1 MCRASCCKP
10 PGNEG
15 AGIAA
20 VAVIAGAAFAY
31 AKIGHAVTEI
41 LHTAT
46 VVLTIL
52 LLTAVAALAA
62 ILITWTAAHLIRT
75 RRAHRQAVL
84 RLIPSADPQ
93 VADQAQRAQG
103 CLACGGTGT
112 VLRAISPSSYHDKP
126 CPACQ
131 PVHRAG

>member
-1 MCRASCCKP
+1 MCRPSCCKP
-10 PGNEG
+10 SNEG
-15 AGIAA
+15 PGLAA
-20 VAVIAGAAFAY
+20 VAVIAGAAVAY

-46 VVLTIL
+46 VVLTVL

-62 ILITWTAAHLIRT
+62 IVVTCAMAHLIRT
-75 RRAHRQAVL
+75 RRAHRQAVP

-93 VADQAQRAQG
+93 AVDQAQRAQR

-112 VLRAISPSSYHDKP
+112 VLQAITGNDYRADP
-126 CPACQ
+126 CPVCDPAE
-131 PVHRAG
+131 RAR